1 MAYSKEIRRKA
12 LRHYEDGM
20 TFVQIQKRTGVNEKT
35 IRRWYRESHA
45 DGPKQ
50 NVRKRPGHKFPT
62 FTPLQLSWLFPAS
75 MIPRLS
81 FVLDLCKRQKNPRLH
96 RFVAEMLVIKN
107 LSPDLPESWRAGMA
121 GFPILA
127 EDIHAPAF
135 SRLAEVMDAH
145 RPPFDRKTRRAYHR
159 TVASVLREVLAQS
172 TQWALPSGHF
182 LVAAGKP
189 GPTKNFDSWEEMEA
203 YVPTDEEVAEDHS
216 RIEESLVKGKTMM
229 DKDDRAV
236 SVLRDT
242 PWGYVL
248 EIVSRLPDLD
258 KKKKGKVFKQAEPLS
273 FVLFNWCAQDSWPQR
288 S

>member
-1 MAYSKEIRRKA
+1 MAYSKETRREA
-12 LRHYEDGM
+12 LRYYEGGM

-45 DGPKQ
+45 NGPKPI
-50 NVRKRPGHKFPT
+50 VRKRPGHKFPT

-81 FVLDLCKRQKNPRLH
+81 FLLDICKRQKNPRLH
-96 RFVAEMLVIKN
+96 RFVAEMLVIEN

-135 SRLAEVMDAH
+135 NRLAEVMDAH

-159 TVASVLREVLAQS
+159 TVAPVLREVLTQS
-172 TQWALPSGHF
+172 AQWAMPSGHT
-182 LVAAGKP
+182 LMPAKM
-189 GPTKNFDSWEEMEA
+189 GPTRQFESLEQEQA
-203 YVPTDEEVAEDHS
+203 YAPTDEEVYEDNA
-216 RIEESLVKGKTMM
+216 RVEESLVKGKTIMIGENM
-229 DKDDRAV
+229 DA
-236 SVLRDT
+236 LRDT

-258 KKKKGKVFKQAEPLS
+258 KRKKGKVFKQAEPLS
-273 FVLFNWCAQDSWPQR
+273 FVVFNWCAQDSWPQR